1 MELYNPF
8 EDVSKAATV
17 PAQGAVI
24 IRALVP
30 TGNHIGH
37 GQDLKRVT
45 ARTRGPRR
53 PALEVYGRKS
63 IKGVSKGSVQNGLKM
78 IAEMPKAT
86 GIPRAPRTPGRVRI
100 AQGKAALARNNGT
113 PTGSTMGQRLR

>member
-63 IKGVSKGSVQNGLKM
+63 IKGVSKGSVQNGLKC
-78 IAEMPKAT
+78 AHRAGQGSPRPQQRHPDRLDHGPAAPLT
-86 GIPRAPRTPGRVRI
+86 GVSAART
-100 AQGKAALARNNGT
+100 T
-113 PTGSTMGQRLR
+113 T